1 MLIKEVK
8 NAVGWRKG
16 YVIILILASDYVSM
30 DAFEVLERNGITVAP
45 YEVVKTKAE
54 LFRAAE
60 KIGYPLVLKA
70 WDTKIIHKTDVG
82 GVILDNWTKEMLE
95 TGFDHLK
102 SKFGGINVLVQK
114 QMKKGIELYVGAI
127 DDAVFGPMVLF
138 GIGGIYVEVF
148 KDITARICPITEK
161 DVYDMIDEVKTK
173 KIILGYRGKPV
184 NIKALAS
191 LMVKVSTMMGKEKIK
206 ELDLNPIKVD
216 EKDCFVIDARIV
228 R

>member
-1 MLIKEVK
+1 
-8 NAVGWRKG
+8 
-16 YVIILILASDYVSM
+16 M
-30 DAFEVLERNGITVAP
+30 DTFEVLERNGISVAP
-45 YEVVKTKAE
+45 YGIVKTKAQ
-54 LFRAAE
+54 LFKAAE
-60 KIGYPLVLKA
+60 RIGYPLVLKA
-70 WDTKIIHKTDVG
+70 WDKGIIHKTDVG
-82 GVILDNWTKEMLE
+82 GVILDNWTREMLE
-95 TGFDHLK
+95 TGFDHLQ
-102 SKFGGINVLVQK
+102 SKFGNINILVQK
-114 QMKKGIELYVGAI
+114 QVKKGLELYVGGM

-161 DVYDMIDEVKTK
+161 DVYDMIDDVKTK

-191 LMVKVSTMMGKEKIK
+191 LIVKVSRMMEKEKIR

-216 EKDCFVIDARIV
+216 EKDCCVIDARIV